1 MSLAFFPKRL
11 KKLFWDEGKE
21 EEKKEKAMFDVRRG
35 ETKMG
40 RRGNRQYFRLCPKQ
54 LRYVR

>member
-40 RRGNRQYFRLCPKQ
+40 RRGNRQYFRLCPKH
-54 LRYVR
+54 LR